1 LECEIFLDVYNKTLE
16 SHLILLK
23 EAMEDVVLISAIR
36 TAIGKFGN
44 SLKSTPAPRLGALVI
59 AEAVKRAGIHAGR
72 VDEVIMGNV
81 ISAGLGQNPAR
92 QAAIYAGIPVETG
105 SVTINKVC
113 GSGLKAVM
121 FAVQA
126 IKTGDAGIIVAGG
139 MENMSAA
146 PYLVRNIRWGLKF
159 GDTSMADSMLNDGLW
174 DVYNN
179 FHMGMTGERI
189 AEKFGITRK
198 EADAFSLESNHK
210 ASRATHEGKFREEI
224 LPIDIQGRS
233 FDTDECIQKDT
244 SLDRLAALPPVFKQD
259 GILTAGNSSK
269 LSDGAAAL
277 VVTSARTARSLG
289 IEPLARIIDYA
300 VGGTKPEDVMEA
312 PIPTVKKLLAKTG
325 FTIDDMDLIEHNEA
339 YASAS
344 LVVSRELGIDPKKFN
359 VRGGAI
365 ALGHPIGCSGARILV
380 TLVHALKEKGLTR
393 GLATLCLGGG
403 SAVAMIIER

>member
-1 LECEIFLDVYNKTLE
+1 MVEE
-16 SHLILLK
+16 
-23 EAMEDVVLISAIR
+23 VVLISAVR
-36 TAIGKFGN
+36 TAIGKFGH

-59 AEAVKRAGIHAGR
+59 AEAVKRAGIQIER
-72 VDEVIMGNV
+72 VEEVIMGNV

-92 QAAIYAGIPVETG
+92 QAAIYAGVPIEAG

-121 FAVQA
+121 LAAQA
-126 IKTGDAGIIVAGG
+126 IKAGDAGIIVAGG

-146 PYLVRNIRWGLKF
+146 PYLVRKIRWGLKF
-159 GDTSMADSMLNDGLW
+159 GDTSMVDSMLYDGLW

-179 FHMGMTGERI
+179 FLMGMTGERI
-189 AEKFGITRK
+189 AEKFGINRD
-198 EADAFSLESNHK
+198 EADAFSLESNRR
-210 ASRATHEGKFREEI
+210 ASRAICEGKFRKEI
-224 LPIDIQGRS
+224 LPIDIQGRI
-233 FDTDECIQKDT
+233 FDTDECVRKDT
-244 SLDRLAALPPVFKQD
+244 SLDGLSVLPPVFKRD
-259 GILTAGNSSK
+259 GVLTAGNSSK

-277 VVTSARTARSLG
+277 LVTSARTARSLG

-300 VGGTKPEDVMEA
+300 IGGTRPEDVMEA

-325 FTIDDMDLIEHNEA
+325 FTIDDIDLVEHNEA
-339 YASAS
+339 YAPAS
-344 LVVSRELGIDPKKFN
+344 IAVSKALGINPEKFN

-403 SAVAMIIER
+403 NAVAMIVER